1 MEVKTL
7 KGNKE
12 KETEVMYWKGVKL
25 TGRIGKRKRVLFM
38 MMVMMIAL
46 SFSACGS
53 KKKEAGGAVNN
64 ETKTILGSEQQNSEN
79 ETEEISDDVFA
90 DIFDDIELNGK
101 KVTFPFSLNELGDEY
116 TIDDEPFAV
125 DDVDKVVSYHL
136 YYMGEEIAYLNY
148 LTKEGT
154 TKINRDTKIV
164 RYQTLNIREDKGLLK
179 VRGIGIGNNLSEI
192 TEAIPEL
199 ELLNEREKNGEKKSG
214 AYLGNMNNSIMILTS
229 NGRIYDISIRSER

>member
-1 MEVKTL
+1 M

-125 DDVDKVVSYHL
+125 DKDDNMISYHL
-136 YYMGEEIAYLNY
+136 YYRGEAIAYVHYIEKNMSNIDRDSKMIDY
-148 LTKEGT
+148 SSIHGKGE
-154 TKINRDTKIV
+154 INI
-164 RYQTLNIREDKGLLK
+164 
-179 VRGIGIGNNLSEI
+179 RGIGINNSSELI
-192 TEAIPEL
+192 KKEIPQL
-199 ELLNEREKNGEKKSG
+199 EEVESWEKNGKVYG
-214 AYLGNMNNSIMILTS
+214 GFTLGNKKNYIVIDIENNIITGITM
-229 NGRIYDISIRSER
+229 RSE